1 MAAIVIQHDSMENH
15 STTDEMPSERAG
27 VSLEFGENRWLN
39 LTKLSASQILTS
51 PSFFTVQQHIKVQ
64 LVRNKSKN
72 QGSAESQSP
81 NLDP

>member
-1 MAAIVIQHDSMENH
+1 MAAIVIQHNFIENH

-27 VSLEFGENRWLN
+27 VSLELGENRWLN

-72 QGSAESQSP
+72 QGNAESQSP